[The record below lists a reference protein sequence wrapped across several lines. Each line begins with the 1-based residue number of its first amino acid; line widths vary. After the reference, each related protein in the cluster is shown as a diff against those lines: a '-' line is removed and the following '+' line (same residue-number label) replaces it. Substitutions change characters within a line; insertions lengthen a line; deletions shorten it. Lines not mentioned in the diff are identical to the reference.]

1 MVKKRKFTRTQIKA
15 HIKNIQ
21 DAVEQQKRE
30 AEKRGDLFRSLT
42 PEQIEE
48 KLKRANSPFLAG
60 GAYTGGA
67 SPGGTISSI
76 INIYNPDP
84 TPVDDLFVHVWV
96 GSGNADPTIGT
107 FLLNV
112 DTRFPRLTQPSGGGL
127 KMTSGEVAWIQVQLT
142 VPTGVEK
149 TNYMEQIC
157 LFRWLHPAQYL
168 DRGMFIFEVV

>member
-1 MVKKRKFTRTQIKA
+1 M
-15 HIKNIQ
+15 
-21 DAVEQQKRE
+21 EQQKRE

-48 KLKRANSPFLAG
+48 KLKRANCPFLAG
-60 GAYTGGA
+60 GAYTGA
-67 SPGGTISSI
+67 TSPGGTISSI

-127 KMTSGEVAWIQVQLT
+127 QMASGKVA
-142 VPTGVEK
+142 GSR
-149 TNYMEQIC
+149 
-157 LFRWLHPAQYL
+157 FS
-168 DRGMFIFEVV
+168 

>member
-21 DAVEQQKRE
+21 DAMEQQKRE

-48 KLKRANSPFLAG
+48 KLKRANCPFLAG
-60 GAYTGGA
+60 GAYTGA
-67 SPGGTISSI
+67 TSPGGTISSI

-107 FLLNV
+107 FLLDV

-127 KMTSGEVAWIQVQLT
+127 QMASGKVAGSRFM

-149 TNYMEQIC
+149 TSYMEQIC